1 MGYSELIKSF
11 EKTRGYIREFYVYG
25 FRHRMEIDEK
35 SARSYDNERRRA
47 ESWLGEY
54 MSFGQD
60 TDGKRT
66 YMSVDSRSIA
76 QNPLYKAFKTKSFT
90 DNDVMLHFYLM
101 DILPAE
107 NGCSVREM
115 IDEMEKNYLA
125 YFDADI
131 LDESTI
137 RKKLKEYEELG
148 LIQKKKRGR
157 ESVYIKAVDDVNLG
171 SWENA
176 VLFYS
181 EAAPLGVIGSF
192 ILDKYDHVTEY
203 FRYKHHHIMKALDSE
218 ILYYL
223 FNAISGHAEVRL
235 TMGNT
240 KESFTVIPYRVY
252 VSTQYGRQ
260 YLFAWD
266 VLTHRFGTYRLDH
279 IRHASIGKK
288 SEEWDDRYP
297 LMEEMQKHIWGV
309 SINSNDTLYHIEFD
323 IHVEKQEAFVAERL
337 KREKRCGTVEKRD
350 DVTWHFSAEL
360 YDVREMLPWI
370 RTFTGRIRNLKCD
383 DTEIETIFWHD
394 MEQLYQM
401 YDVEEAETERKAE
414 I

>member
-1 MGYSELIKSF
+1 MQTKEIRRYTLGYSELIKSF

-35 SARSYDNERRRA
+35 SVRSYDNERRRA

-125 YFDADI
+125 YFGADI

-148 LIQKKKRGR
+148 LIQKKKKAVK
-157 ESVYIKAVDDVNLG
+157 VYI
-171 SWENA
+171 
-176 VLFYS
+176 
-181 EAAPLGVIGSF
+181 
-192 ILDKYDHVTEY
+192 
-203 FRYKHHHIMKALDSE
+203 
-218 ILYYL
+218 
-223 FNAISGHAEVRL
+223 
-235 TMGNT
+235 
-240 KESFTVIPYRVY
+240 
-252 VSTQYGRQ
+252 
-260 YLFAWD
+260 
-266 VLTHRFGTYRLDH
+266 
-279 IRHASIGKK
+279 
-288 SEEWDDRYP
+288 
-297 LMEEMQKHIWGV
+297 
-309 SINSNDTLYHIEFD
+309 
-323 IHVEKQEAFVAERL
+323 
-337 KREKRCGTVEKRD
+337 
-350 DVTWHFSAEL
+350 
-360 YDVREMLPWI
+360 
-370 RTFTGRIRNLKCD
+370 
-383 DTEIETIFWHD
+383 
-394 MEQLYQM
+394 
-401 YDVEEAETERKAE
+401 
-414 I
+414 